1 MKVIID
7 RAIPY
12 IQGILEPYAEV
23 LYRDGRNF
31 SPEEVRSADVLV
43 IRTRTRCDEALLAGS
58 RVRMIATATI
68 GFDHIDLKYCA
79 SHGIEVVTAAG
90 CNAAGVLQW
99 VAASLALLSAREG
112 WQPHQQ
118 TLGIVGVGNV
128 GSLVEQAAR
137 AWGFR
142 VLRCDPPRKQREG
155 GDFLP
160 LEEVVAG
167 ADIVTF
173 HTPLDSSTYHMID
186 DSLIALMPPT
196 GTIINASRGEVASTE
211 ALLKASQRLCIDVW
225 EREPNINLALLEKA
239 FIATPHIAGYSAQ
252 GKANASSIV
261 VRAIAQRFALPLT
274 EWYPAEVKP
283 AIRRAIGWQDMCL
296 TITSHCDLVAE
307 TRHMKQHSEDF
318 EALRNNYHYREE
330 YF

>member
-7 RAIPY
+7 SAIPY

-23 LYRDGRNF
+23 LYRDGRDF
-31 SPEEVRSADVLV
+31 TPDEVHSADVLI

-58 RVRMIATATI
+58 NVKLIATATI
-68 GFDHIDLKYCA
+68 GFDHIDLAYCA
-79 SHGIEVVTAAG
+79 TRGIEVVTAAG

-99 VAASLALLSAREG
+99 VAATLSLLSMDEG
-112 WQPHQQ
+112 WQPQER

-128 GSLVEQAAR
+128 GSLVEQYAR

-142 VLRCDPPRKQREG
+142 VLRCDPPRKEREG
-155 GDFLP
+155 GDFLQ
-160 LEEVVAG
+160 LEEVATQ
-167 ADIVTF
+167 ADIITF
-173 HTPLDSSTYHMID
+173 HTPLDNSTHHLIN
-186 DSLIALMPPT
+186 DSLIALMPAT

-211 ALLKASQRLCIDVW
+211 ALINAPQRLCIDVW
-225 EREPNINLALLEKA
+225 EHEPNINLTLLDKA

-261 VRAIAQRFALPLT
+261 VHAIAQRFALPLT
-274 EWYPAEVKP
+274 GWYPTKVTP
-283 AIRRAIGWQDMCL
+283 TLRHPITWQEMCR
-296 TITSHCDLVAE
+296 TITSYCDLATE
-307 TRHMKQHSEDF
+307 TLHMKRHSEDF

>member
-7 RAIPY
+7 SAIPY

-23 LYRDGRNF
+23 LYRSGEDF
-31 SPEEVRSADVLV
+31 TPSDVRSADVLI

-58 RVRMIATATI
+58 NVKLIATATI
-68 GFDHIDLKYCA
+68 GFDHIDLAYCA
-79 SHGIEVVTAAG
+79 AHGIEVVTAAG

-99 VAASLALLSAREG
+99 VAATLALLSAKEG
-112 WQPHQQ
+112 WQPHER

-128 GSLVEQAAR
+128 GSLVEQYAR

-142 VLRCDPPRKQREG
+142 ILRCDPPRKEREG

-160 LEEVVAG
+160 LEEVAAQ
-167 ADIVTF
+167 ADIITF
-173 HTPLDSSTYHMID
+173 HTPLDSTTHHLID
-186 DSLIALMPPT
+186 DSLIALMPST

-211 ALLKASQRLCIDVW
+211 ALRKATQRLCIDVW
-225 EREPNINLALLEKA
+225 EREPNIDLALLDKA

-274 EWYPAEVKP
+274 EWYPETVKP
-283 AIRRAIGWQDMCL
+283 TLRQPIGWQEMCRSIA
-296 TITSHCDLVAE
+296 THCDLAAQ
-307 TRHMKQHSEDF
+307 TRILKEHYVDF